1 MLHIIRSS
9 LKSLDDSFMLSY
21 KQVKNETEKLNTAL
35 NNFHIDNDT
44 TKLSKSEVNEI
55 AKNIEE
61 LSIKNEYKLN
71 LLKDFPQYFNSIKYN
86 KK

>member
-1 MLHIIRSS
+1 MLCSIRTL

-21 KQVKNETEKLNTAL
+21 KQVKNETEKLNNALDNLNIDHYTAE
-35 NNFHIDNDT
+35 
-44 TKLSKSEVNEI
+44 LSKSEVTEI
-55 AKNIEE
+55 ANSIEK

-71 LLKDFPQYFNSIKYN
+71 LLKDFPEYFNSVKYT